1 VTSGPL
7 RRRPLTWRPS
17 ARVVIAFASAALVGT
32 SLLTP
37 STAVAHSTP
46 EARFDQPF
54 TGFAG
59 SSTMLTDMS
68 PAKAGLDAKPID
80 DALAQIAGWEEPS
93 GSAHPLYAGAVTL
106 LGHDGHV
113 VARKASGYAL
123 RYADGAG
130 TELPRDQWVPMRADT
145 IFDMAS
151 VSKLFTSILV
161 VQQIERGAIRLEEP
175 VATYLPAFAAQGKG
189 SITVR
194 QLLTH
199 TSGLKPW
206 MPLWSGWP
214 DKASRIAAV
223 LDVEP
228 TSPPGT
234 TYVYSD
240 LNLITL
246 GVLLERQ
253 TGKGL
258 DQLVRER
265 ITDPLRMK
273 DTGYN
278 PDPSLK
284 PRIAATEFE
293 TSPPRGMVWGE
304 VHDEN
309 AWSLGGVA
317 GHAGVFSTAQDMAV
331 LAQSMINGGTYGGH
345 RILSQSSVQ
354 KMTTNYN
361 TAFAGSSHGLGFELD
376 QRWYMGGL
384 SSPTTAGHTGFTG
397 TSIVI
402 DNMSRSF
409 AIVLSNRVHPSRSW
423 GSNNPARRAA
433 AQGLALSL
441 GVKPQ
446 HGSTAWF
453 SGTRDATTATL
464 TTRTLDVAGHA
475 SLAFD
480 LFVDTESSDPMTL
493 ESSTDGGRTWH
504 PVPFTVRDRGT
515 VSQTDG
521 LIAISGTRRWLQARA
536 DLIGGPQQLRW
547 RYTTDANYVG
557 RGVYVDGVRI
567 ADKLGVVLDGE
578 RHPEALVAQGW
589 TDASR

>member
-1 VTSGPL
+1 MRTPL
-7 RRRPLTWRPS
+7 R
-17 ARVVIAFASAALVGT
+17 RVVIAFAFAGMVGV
-32 SLLTP
+32 SLLAP
-37 STAVAHSTP
+37 STILAAAADGTA
-46 EARFDQPF
+46 EARFDRPF
-54 TGFAG
+54 TGFA
-59 SSTMLTDMS
+59 SASTVLSDSS
-68 PAKAGLDAKPID
+68 PAGAGLEAEPID
-80 DALAQIAGWEEPS
+80 DALAQIAAWEEPS
-93 GSAHPLYAGAVTL
+93 GATRPLYAGAVTL

-113 VARKASGYAL
+113 VAREASGYAL

-130 TELPRDQWVPMRADT
+130 TELPRDQWVAMRDDT

-161 VQQIERGAIRLEEP
+161 VQQIERRAIQLEEP
-175 VATYLPAFAAQGKG
+175 VATYLPAFAANGKG
-189 SITVR
+189 GITVR

-206 MPLWSGWP
+206 MPLWSKWP

-223 LDVEP
+223 LDVAP

-246 GVLLERQ
+246 GVLLEQQ
-253 TGKGL
+253 TGEGL
-258 DQLVRER
+258 DELVRER
-265 ITDPLRMK
+265 ITDPLQMK

-278 PDPSLK
+278 PDPSLMS
-284 PRIAATEFE
+284 RIAATEFQS
-293 TSPPRGMVWGE
+293 SPPRGIVRGE

-331 LAQSMINGGTYGGH
+331 LAQSLLNGGAYAGR
-345 RILSQSSVQ
+345 RILSPDSVNQ
-354 KMTTNYN
+354 MTTNYN
-361 TAFAGSSHGLGFELD
+361 PAFPSNSHGLGFELD

-384 SSPTTAGHTGFTG
+384 SSPTTAGHTGYTG

-433 AQGLALSL
+433 AQGLALAL
-441 GVKPQ
+441 DVEPRQ
-446 HGSTAWF
+446 GSTAWF

-464 TTRTLDVAGHA
+464 TTKTVEVPSQG

-480 LFVDTESSDPMTL
+480 LFVDTESFDPMTL
-493 ESSTDGGRTWH
+493 ESSADGGMTWH
-504 PVPFTVRDRGT
+504 PVPFTVRDRGMLT
-515 VSQTDG
+515 PTDG
-521 LIAISGTRRWLQARA
+521 LIAMSGTRHWLHARA
-536 DLIGGPQQLRW
+536 DLAAGPQQLRW

-557 RGVYVDGVRI
+557 RGVYVDGVRV
-567 ADKLGVVLDGE
+567 AGGTGMVLDGE
-578 RHPEALVAQGW
+578 RHPEAFVAQGW
-589 TDASR
+589 TEASR